1 MGRGRRDKVLL
12 TSEQRNKLENIS
24 RNGHAPAKKILHA
37 QVLLMC
43 DEGTQAQRK
52 WTDEEIGSALNIHRN
67 SVGRIRKRFLEQG
80 IEPSLNRRAPRSG
93 SLRDRISPPNPPK
106 LNGEQEAQLIALC
119 CSTPPEG
126 RAHWSLRLITKEL
139 KIRGIVTE
147 ISHETVRS
155 HLKKTNYVLGKN
167 NVSVF
172 PKEI

>member
-1 MGRGRRDKVLL
+1 MKALKRG
-12 TSEQRNKLENIS
+12 
-24 RNGHAPAKKILHA
+24 
-37 QVLLMC
+37 
-43 DEGTQAQRK
+43 RK

-80 IEPSLNRRAPRSG
+80 IEPSLNRR
-93 SLRDRISPPNPPK
+93 DRISPANPPK

-139 KIRGIVTE
+139 KTRGIVTE

-155 HLKKTNYVLGKN
+155 YLKKTNYVLGKN